1 MPDWVLNIRVAVD
14 VQILLFAPSGVV
26 CLDPALLLSQIS
38 FTVWL
43 VVENIRISI
52 NAWQKPD
59 YGWLNQKVVKMS

>member
-1 MPDWVLNIRVAVD
+1 
-14 VQILLFAPSGVV
+14 LFAPSGVV